1 MRALNMIARSLVAL
15 LLGLSVTFLWIA
27 ANAFLE
33 SELRNYG
40 LPNSHS
46 ARVAAF
52 VSLLIP
58 FTVPAI
64 PLAAVFRHRAWLA
77 ALAIG
82 WMPLATGLFHTSQ
95 YQGSVSQSL
104 LVGIAVFEGAL
115 YWLALVVGARVASRY
130 WPPTAVGKA
139 NTKAPAA

>member
-1 MRALNMIARSLVAL
+1 MRALNIAARFLAAL
-15 LLGLSVTFLWIA
+15 LLGLSVTFLWVA
-27 ANAFLE
+27 VNSFLE
-33 SELRNYG
+33 SELRSYG
-40 LPNSHS
+40 LPNSHA

-104 LVGIAVFEGAL
+104 LVGMAVFEGAL
-115 YWLALVVGARVASRY
+115 YWLALVVGARLASRY
-130 WPPTAVGKA
+130 WPPTAVGQA
-139 NTKAPAA
+139 STKTPVA